1 MDHSYTPGLRVSD
14 QAIVRCSRVLPLKGS
29 VLVGE
34 GDTVSHDEVV
44 ARTEL
49 PGDVTIVNAVGKLGI
64 DPSELSEYLLKKE
77 GDTVE
82 LDEVIAQT
90 KPFISWFKQTLK
102 SPITG
107 TLESVSS
114 VTGQLILR
122 DSPRPVEVT
131 AYVDGTVAEM
141 LPGDGVEIETVGA
154 FIQGIFGVGGEA
166 WGPLIPAVDSPEDD
180 LDPDRINEAM
190 AGAVVIG
197 GAMASSTALKKAI
210 SVGAAGVITGG
221 IHDEDLRELLGYDLG
236 VAITGNEEIGT
247 TIVVTEGF
255 GRIAMAHRT
264 FDILQ
269 SCCGEKVASIN
280 GATQIRAGVLRP
292 EIIVPDPDRQMLD
305 HTEPAEIGGLEVG
318 APVRAIREPF
328 FGWLGHVTS
337 LPAELI
343 DVDSEARVRVLEVE
357 FDGGETAVVPR
368 ANIESVTE

>member
-14 QAIVRCSRVLPLKGS
+14 QAIVRCRRVLPLKGS

-368 ANIESVTE
+368 ANIES